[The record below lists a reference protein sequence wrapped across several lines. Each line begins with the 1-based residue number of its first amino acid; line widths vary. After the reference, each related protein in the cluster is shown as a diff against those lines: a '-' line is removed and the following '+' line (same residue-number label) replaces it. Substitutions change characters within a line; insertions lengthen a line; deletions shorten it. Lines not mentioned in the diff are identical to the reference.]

1 MEANND
7 LYVLQIAILVG
18 GSEHEWIMTFHRLG
32 ISSSQLTNS
41 YMSEG

>member
-18 GSEHEWIMTFHRLG
+18 GSEHEMDYDFPIDWEFHHP
-32 ISSSQLTNS
+32 N
-41 YMSEG
+41 